1 MSDRAARLRPLWQFF
16 LRPQAGGAT
25 TGLCAAALL
34 AAIPAIS
41 VAQAPPAP
49 AADAGQPAEL
59 QEVVV
64 TARRRDEDISKV
76 PISITALSPDELAE
90 KQVHTENDLQA
101 SVPGLIVRTNAVSTQ
116 QNYSLRGQSIDS
128 FTGSSPAV
136 LGYVNDVEANTG
148 SPTSFFDLASIQV
161 LKGPQGTLFG
171 RNTTGGAVL
180 TTTAKPDDKF
190 GGYVDERVGN
200 LGLTETS
207 GAINLPFSDKVMLRV
222 AGDYYRREGYQRDIA
237 NGEDYGGLNR
247 RAGRVSLTVKPFD
260 GLENETVAEFGSSN
274 GNPAINE
281 PYSVY
286 PCVPPKPTG
295 INLTNAVACN
305 YAPPTPGVT
314 GSGAFFGFYA
324 AANPKLNQ
332 GGIQAVLA
340 RQQALGVFAVDS
352 PQPNGLHA
360 QNWYVTNTT
369 KYDINSDLQIKN
381 ILGASRSYTNF
392 IADQMGIPY
401 GISEDFNE
409 VTGLQ
414 GNRTTLK
421 NYSEEAQVLGKAL
434 EGQLDYVVGFYYAN
448 DRHDE
453 LDELTYFSFAPLAP
467 GQPSTFHFV
476 TTSRSE
482 AGYAQ
487 GTYDLSSVSGVQ
499 GLKFTGGIR
508 YTWETDGLQYPP
520 DALPGPQ
527 GGAVLAGQPSE
538 STQFRNPSWSA
549 GLDWQFNQQTLFY
562 IVTRGS
568 WRSGGFNGYAIS
580 IPRYADGGG
589 NEFRPEKTHDV
600 EVGAKFRGDFM
611 QMPTVFNVAVYN
623 QWVTDIQRVIYA
635 TSAAG
640 TATAF
645 TGNINAGQVRG
656 VELDAEISPVRAL
669 TLGVNGAYTDSYYS
683 DGRGVALLGGIPTTL
698 HYGPAGDTSRW
709 SGSVF
714 GEVHLPTPEALGPMS
729 LRAEFYGQSY
739 EYFSNLASTLTP
751 GTQLPG
757 YAIVNLRYDWKNVFG
772 TSLTVSAFAKN
783 VGNKGYYTGGEAFG
797 VDFGINNASP
807 AEPRTYG
814 AELNYRF

>member
-1 MSDRAARLRPLWQFF
+1 
-16 LRPQAGGAT
+16 
-25 TGLCAAALL
+25 LL

-49 AADAGQPAEL
+49 AADAGQPAQL

-64 TARRRDEDISKV
+64 TARRREEENSKV
-76 PISITALSPDELAE
+76 PIAITALGPDDLAE

-128 FTGSSPAV
+128 FTGSAPAV

-148 SPTSFFDLASIQV
+148 SPTSFFDLGSIQV

-180 TTTAKPDDKF
+180 TTTAKPEENF

-200 LGLTETS
+200 LGLTDTS
-207 GAINLPFSDKVMLRV
+207 GAINLPFSDKVLLRV

-237 NGEDYGGLNR
+237 NGEEYGALNR
-247 RAGRVSLTVKPFD
+247 RAGRVSLTLKPFD
-260 GLENETVAEFGSSN
+260 GLENETVAEFGSST

-286 PCVPPKPTG
+286 LCVPNSK
-295 INLTNAVACN
+295 LTDAVACT
-305 YAPPTPGVT
+305 YSPL
-314 GSGAFFGFYA
+314 SGALWTAYS

-332 GGIQAVLA
+332 GGILAVLA

-369 KYDINSDLQIKN
+369 KYDINSDLQVKN
-381 ILGASRSYTNF
+381 IFGASRSYTDF
-392 IADQMGIPY
+392 VADQMGIPY
-401 GISEDFNE
+401 GISEDFNSA
-409 VTGLQ
+409 TGLE

-421 NYSEEAQVLGKAL
+421 NYSEEAQLLGKAFDS
-434 EGQLDYVVGFYYAN
+434 QLDYVVGLYYAN
-448 DRHDE
+448 DRHEE
-453 LDELTYFSFAPLAP
+453 LDELSYFDLSPVAV
-467 GQPSTFHFV
+467 GGPSTFHFV

-487 GTYDLSSVSGVQ
+487 GTYDLSNVTGVQ

-520 DALPGPQ
+520 DVLTGAE
-527 GGAVLAGQPSE
+527 GGSVLAGEPSE
-538 STQFRNPSWSA
+538 STQFRAPSWTA
-549 GLDWQFNQQTLFY
+549 GLDWQLNSQTLLY
-562 IVTRGS
+562 IATRGS
-568 WRSGGFNGYAIS
+568 WRSGGFNGYAVS
-580 IPRYADGGG
+580 NPVYAVDGG

-600 EVGAKFRGDFM
+600 EVGAKFHGDFM
-611 QMPTVFNVAVYN
+611 QMPTAFNIAVYN
-623 QWVTDIQRVIYA
+623 QWITNIQRVIYA

-645 TGNINAGQVRG
+645 TGNINAGEVRG
-656 VELDAEISPVRAL
+656 VEIDAQISPVRAL
-669 TLGVNGAYTDSYYS
+669 TLGLNGAYTDSYYT
-683 DGRGVALLGGIPTTL
+683 DGRGAANLGGVVSVL

-714 GEVHLPTPEALGPMS
+714 GVVHLPTPEALGPMS
-729 LRAEFYGQSY
+729 LRAEVYGQSS

-757 YAIVNLRYDWKNVFG
+757 YGIVNLRYDWKNVFG
-772 TSLTVSAFAKN
+772 TALTVSGFAKN